1 MPNNVHGFRQANSEG
16 DEQDLTEGSPPQ
28 RSQTVIG
35 VRTATILYLLI
46 AVAAIVMLKGKPLIL
61 ALIIVFG
68 LAAKSYVHYWKQ
80 KGSG

>member
-1 MPNNVHGFRQANSEG
+1 MPNDVDGSRPSEG
-16 DEQDLTEGSPPQ
+16 DEQDLTARAAPE

-46 AVAAIVMLKGKPLIL
+46 AVAAIVTLKGKPLIL

-68 LAAKSYVHYWKQ
+68 LAAKSYLHYWKQ
-80 KGSG
+80 KGPG